1 MVSFSLNHNDA
12 VIKLG
17 KANSWRFTGFYG
29 NSKTHKHHESW
40 SILKNL
46 NRSLSLPWLCASD
59 FNEIVKSYEKKGDRA
74 RPESQMKDFYEV
86 LDECGFAN
94 LGFTG
99 QEFTWCKRLTGGV
112 MMWERL
118 DRAVVNTEWISL
130 FPGYLVTHLDTIF
143 SNHKPLSIH
152 MEGLPIRNQ
161 RPWRFEQV
169 WLNEESCHTT
179 MATAWENS
187 SFSSNPMF
195 VVKANAKHCQRKLK
209 EWSKASFGNISRA
222 LVKKK
227 QQVKEAEG
235 EAMRS
240 CNANRLHELKVEL
253 KELLTKEEKL
263 WQQRS
268 KLHWLK
274 EGDQN
279 TTFMVK
285 LLRGVGKMAS
295 NA

>member
-12 VIKLG
+12 VINLG
-17 KANSWRFTGFYG
+17 KVNSWRFTGFYG
-29 NSKTHKHHESW
+29 NPKTHKHHESW

-59 FNEIVKSYEKKGDRA
+59 FNEIVKSHEKKGSRA

-86 LDECGFAN
+86 LDECSFAN

-99 QEFTWCKRLTGGV
+99 QEFTWCKRLTRGV
-112 MMWERL
+112 MMWECL

-130 FPGYLVTHLDTIF
+130 FPGYLVTHLDTVF

-179 MATAWENS
+179 
-187 SFSSNPMF
+187 
-195 VVKANAKHCQRKLK
+195 VVAA
-209 EWSKASFGNISRA
+209 
-222 LVKKK
+222 
-227 QQVKEAEG
+227 
-235 EAMRS
+235 
-240 CNANRLHELKVEL
+240 
-253 KELLTKEEKL
+253 
-263 WQQRS
+263 
-268 KLHWLK
+268 
-274 EGDQN
+274 
-279 TTFMVK
+279 
-285 LLRGVGKMAS
+285 
-295 NA
+295 